1 MDEEGIFK
9 GGTLI
14 INLDSIEMIGS
25 DYAFEEGDKIRIA
38 LKKYTSSTDNVLY
51 GEITPTVGETK
62 AQKIFSKE
70 ETQEKLEVGKKY
82 ILQADLINSEKTFP
96 MLLQELK
103 VVGQAIIP
111 SEE

>member
-1 MDEEGIFK
+1 MEEEGIYK

-25 DYAFEEGDKIRIA
+25 DYVYAEGDKILIA
-38 LKKYTSSTDNVLY
+38 LKEFNTSEKNALY

-62 AQKIFSKE
+62 AQYIFSRE
-70 ETQEKLEVGKKY
+70 ETQEKLEVGRTY

-96 MLLQELK
+96 MLLQKLP
-103 VVGQAIIP
+103 VIGQAIIP
-111 SEE
+111 DEE